1 MNSSL
6 KTEYL
11 PKMLITIDSFRHH
24 ATYTLDV
31 KKGITL
37 ISGQSGVGK
46 STIFRAIQ
54 WCLYGKLQHYTPI
67 LKPRAR
73 TTVTIIY
80 PLPTGEKWEIM
91 RQGHP
96 NLFRITVGE
105 SVYSGTDAEALI
117 SEHFGSEDVF
127 LSCCYLEQMNR
138 NHLLS
143 LPQTER
149 LKVLHHLSFSNT
161 SPEEIKKA
169 IASAISET
177 KKEFDTLK
185 IRQSASNNE
194 LERFLPLIGD
204 EEKAN
209 TIYNLSREGIKS
221 DITTIT
227 ATIEDLEAKQ
237 RMREEALTRRKGYE
251 EKKVAYI
258 QQLQKLEAKLREYP
272 PEDVLKA
279 RTESLKRKQRAK
291 EQEAERKKREEAR
304 KKIEQEM
311 TKLRVLVSN
320 HYGVNI
326 DKFTMDREYTEQ
338 DRRSAKL
345 HEKMYNERKEILE
358 RSKELYSYIP
368 IHNAEDAEFVV
379 VKITEELE
387 ARSYWRLEDDIKKLR
402 KASEKLEEKLERKK
416 YILNAIRESNC
427 YSCPHCSGKFALE
440 DGTPVAVHPSEKKE
454 EDIVE
459 LREEL
464 RQLNIEIPVLEQTRR
479 NMTDK
484 EKMLEKLPTP
494 LESRRL
500 DKDLVDDYKR
510 LVDDLRRFASGYY
523 DSYVD
528 PPNPSSAEI
537 AKYLDVSKHKSAY
550 QVLLNS
556 LNSLPPPSEPALL
569 EPILPEETR
578 AANEL
583 KELHQLQGRHKEL
596 KEQLQTI
603 LDSIKSQVIPPDLSS
618 ELSKARLRKEEL
630 QTLLKQKDIVDK
642 IAEIMSEIEERDAQM
657 DILIDKHKELTA
669 IMEVAKRVEHETLTS
684 VVEGINENL
693 AIIGEKLFDT
703 PINIRL
709 RLDREL
715 KTREG
720 TKADVNISITY
731 QGAEY
736 KLNQLSGGEQDRV
749 SLALLLALSQLSS
762 VGFLLLD
769 EATAYLDQEYR
780 ERVIDVLR
788 TYSSDKCV
796 LSIEHEAVSGLYDK
810 EIVLEG

>member
-1 MNSSL
+1 
-6 KTEYL
+6 
-11 PKMLITIDSFRHH
+11 MLVIIDSFRYH

-37 ISGQSGVGK
+37 ISGRSGVGK

-67 LKPRAR
+67 LKPRAK

-80 PLPTGEKWEIM
+80 PHPTGEKWEIM

-105 SVYSGTDAEALI
+105 RVYSGPDAEALI

-127 LSCCYLEQMNR
+127 LSCCYLEQMKR

-149 LKVLHHLSFSNT
+149 LKILHHLSFSNT

-204 EEKAN
+204 EEKAK
-209 TIYNLSREGIKS
+209 TIYNLSRESIKS

-237 RMREEALTRRKGYE
+237 RKREEALIRRKEYE
-251 EKKVAYI
+251 EKKVAYT

-272 PEDVLKA
+272 PEDVLIA
-279 RTESLKRKQRAK
+279 RIESLKRKQRAK

-311 TKLRVLVSN
+311 MELVRTYGEAIKEDSPADPKYTEHAYYVARTHEERFNEREELRRRAANLGYFPINDAKDAKAIIERIENELNAEKYHRLKDDIEKLRR
-320 HYGVNI
+320 
-326 DKFTMDREYTEQ
+326 D
-338 DRRSAKL
+338 
-345 HEKMYNERKEILE
+345 
-358 RSKELYSYIP
+358 
-368 IHNAEDAEFVV
+368 
-379 VKITEELE
+379 
-387 ARSYWRLEDDIKKLR
+387 
-402 KASEKLEEKLERKK
+402 SEKLEEKLERKK

-427 YSCPHCSGKFALE
+427 YSCPHCSGKFAIE
-440 DGTPVAVHPSEKKE
+440 DGIPVAIHPSEKKE

-459 LREEL
+459 LHREL
-464 RQLNIEIPVLEQTRR
+464 RQLNIEIPMLEQMRR
-479 NMTDK
+479 DMTDK
-484 EKMLEKLPTP
+484 EKMLKELPEP
-494 LESRRL
+494 LPGITSLTVEEAEERKNLMR
-500 DKDLVDDYKR
+500 
-510 LVDDLRRFASGYY
+510 DLRGFASGYY
-523 DSYVD
+523 DSYTE
-528 PPNPSSAEI
+528 PPKPSSAEI
-537 AKYLDVSKHKSAY
+537 AAFIKLSRHRNTY
-550 QVLLNS
+550 QALLKS
-556 LNSLPPPSEPALL
+556 LNSLPPPSEPVLL

-596 KEQLQTI
+596 KKQLQTI
-603 LDSIKSQVIPPDLSS
+603 LDSIHSFILPPDLSS

-642 IAEIMSEIEERDAQM
+642 VAEVMSEIEERDAQM
-657 DILIDKHKELTA
+657 DILIDKHKELTT
-669 IMEVAKRVEHETLTS
+669 IMEVAKRVEHEALTS

-736 KLNQLSGGEQDRV
+736 KLSQLSGGEQDRV
-749 SLALLLALSQLSS
+749 SLALLLALSQMSS

-788 TYSSDKCV
+788 TYSSDKRV
-796 LSIEHEAVSGLYDK
+796 LSIEHEAVSGLYDN

>member
-1 MNSSL
+1 MNSIL
-6 KTEYL
+6 KARYL
-11 PKMLITIDSFRHH
+11 PKMLVIIDSFRYH
-24 ATYTLDV
+24 ATFTLDV

-67 LKPRAR
+67 LKPRAK

-80 PLPTGEKWEIM
+80 PHPAGEKWEIM

-105 SVYSGTDAEALI
+105 RVYSGTDAEALI
-117 SEHFGSEDVF
+117 EEHFGSEDVF
-127 LSCCYLEQMNR
+127 LSCCYLEQMKR

-209 TIYNLSREGIKS
+209 TIYNLSRESIKS

-237 RMREEALTRRKGYE
+237 RKREEALIRRKGYE

-272 PEDVLKA
+272 PEDVLIA

-291 EQEAERKKREEAR
+291 EQEAEREKREEAR

-311 TKLRVLVSN
+311 MELVRTYGEAVKEDSPVDPKYTEHAYYVAKTHEERFNEREELRRRAAKLGYFPINDAKDAKAIIERIENELNAEKYYRLKDEIEKLR
-320 HYGVNI
+320 
-326 DKFTMDREYTEQ
+326 Q
-338 DRRSAKL
+338 D
-345 HEKMYNERKEILE
+345 
-358 RSKELYSYIP
+358 
-368 IHNAEDAEFVV
+368 
-379 VKITEELE
+379 
-387 ARSYWRLEDDIKKLR
+387 
-402 KASEKLEEKLERKK
+402 SEKLEEKLERKK

-427 YSCPHCSGKFALE
+427 YSCPHCSGKFAIE
-440 DGTPVAVHPSEKKE
+440 DGTPVAIYPSEKTE

-459 LREEL
+459 LRREL
-464 RQLNIEIPVLEQTRR
+464 RQLNIEIPMLEQIRR

-484 EKMLEKLPTP
+484 EKMLKELPEP
-494 LESRRL
+494 LPGITRL
-500 DKDLVDDYKR
+500 TIGQAENRKDLMR
-510 LVDDLRRFASGYY
+510 DLRGFASGYY
-523 DSYVD
+523 DSYAD
-528 PPNPSSAEI
+528 PPNPSSVEI
-537 AKYLDVSKHKSAY
+537 AAFLELSRHRYRY
-550 QVLLNS
+550 QALLNS
-556 LNSLPPPSEPALL
+556 LNSLPPPSDPALL

-596 KEQLQTI
+596 KKQLQTI
-603 LDSIKSQVIPPDLSS
+603 LDSIHSFIIPPDLSS

-642 IAEIMSEIEERDAQM
+642 VAELMSEIEERDAQM
-657 DILIDKHKELTA
+657 DILIDKHKELTT
-669 IMEVAKRVEHETLTS
+669 IMEVAKRVEHEALTS

-703 PINIRL
+703 PISIRL

-788 TYSSDKCV
+788 TYSSDKYV
-796 LSIEHEAVSGLYDK
+796 LSIEHEAVSGLYDN